1 MSLVQ
6 GREDGMETPWQ
17 EVEPAVERELLSPKI
32 YFLFFF
38 LYLFTL
44 HTHVPFLPSLQP
56 AKTRKQELFLHQK
69 GRNGEV
75 SGYKLD
81 SKTQERT
88 LWGLCA
94 SSGHKPNN

>member
-1 MSLVQ
+1 MGLVQ

-32 YFLFFF
+32 YFLFFIC
-38 LYLFTL
+38 LLF
-44 HTHVPFLPSLQP
+44 THVPFLPSLQP
-56 AKTRKQELFLHQK
+56 AKTREQELFLHQK
-69 GRNGEV
+69 GRNREV

-94 SSGHKPNN
+94 SSGHKLNN